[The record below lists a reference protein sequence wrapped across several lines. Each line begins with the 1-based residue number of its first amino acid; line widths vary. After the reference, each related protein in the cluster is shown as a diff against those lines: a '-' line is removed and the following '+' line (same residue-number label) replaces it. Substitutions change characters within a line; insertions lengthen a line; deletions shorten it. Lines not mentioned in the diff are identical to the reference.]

1 MGENAVIARLG
12 NVPQARVVGL
22 KVFDHSSNPFILQ
35 LVQRINNGFQSKLN
49 ASMPVF
55 WKVAEDLEFRGPGS
69 GDFFAGAV
77 FENAVCFFL
86 QPDLQ
91 LHFHTAIQAGGGVF
105 KPVLGG
111 GTQGVVEE
119 FIEQGLLGIGAW
131 LAAKTAKFG
140 GVFDER
146 QEAEVGLAVEEIGKG
161 LGGRS

>member
-1 MGENAVIARLG
+1 
-12 NVPQARVVGL
+12 
-22 KVFDHSSNPFILQ
+22 
-35 LVQRINNGFQSKLN
+35 
-49 ASMPVF
+49 MPVF
-55 WKVAEDLEFRGPGS
+55 WKVAEDLEFRGPRS
-69 GDFFAGAV
+69 GDFFAGAM
-77 FENAVCFFL
+77 FKETFCFLL

-91 LHFHTAIQAGGGVF
+91 LHFHTAIQAGSGVF

-140 GVFDER
+140 GMFDER